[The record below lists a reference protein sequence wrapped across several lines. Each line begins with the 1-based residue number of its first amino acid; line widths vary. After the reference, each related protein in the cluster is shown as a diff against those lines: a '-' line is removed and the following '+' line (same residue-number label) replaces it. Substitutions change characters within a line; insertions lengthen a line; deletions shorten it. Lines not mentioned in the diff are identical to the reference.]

1 MRASGDPKY
10 AHLEEDLH
18 VLIEVEA
25 PPGQAH
31 ARLGLAI
38 EEIKKFLV
46 PVSIKFK
53 LSHQRRL
60 SLGTGAMNACWG
72 PCENTRLRREVP
84 WQHYEQEQALQ
95 AVSNHLCHTE
105 GISVEKFV

>member
-1 MRASGDPKY
+1 LSSFQEEELRSSGDPKY
-10 AHLEEDLH
+10 AHLEQDLH

-46 PVSIKFK
+46 PVSK
-53 LSHQRRL
+53 LC
-60 SLGTGAMNACWG
+60 TGIGLFLLN
-72 PCENTRLRREVP
+72 RYL
-84 WQHYEQEQALQ
+84 
-95 AVSNHLCHTE
+95 
-105 GISVEKFV
+105 

>member
-1 MRASGDPKY
+1 MRSSGDPKY
-10 AHLEEDLH
+10 AHLEQDLH

-46 PVSIKFK
+46 PVSTVSFV
-53 LSHQRRL
+53 LPLVYFLLTSASRRRDH
-60 SLGTGAMNACWG
+60 SPSTNACVYMYLSILG
-72 PCENTRLRREVP
+72 KTGQPLHFNFNL
-84 WQHYEQEQALQ
+84 L
-95 AVSNHLCHTE
+95 
-105 GISVEKFV
+105 

>member
-1 MRASGDPKY
+1 MLLTPQEEELRASGDPKY

-46 PVSIKFK
+46 PVSIIFK
-53 LSHQRRL
+53 LNSSMAGERGNWCHECL
-60 SLGTGAMNACWG
+60 LG
-72 PCENTRLRREVP
+72 
-84 WQHYEQEQALQ
+84 AL
-95 AVSNHLCHTE
+95 
-105 GISVEKFV
+105 

>member
-1 MRASGDPKY
+1 MGFSCVLPLQEEELRNTGDPKY
-10 AHLEEDLH
+10 NHLDEDLH

-46 PVSIKFK
+46 PVSI
-53 LSHQRRL
+53 L
-60 SLGTGAMNACWG
+60 
-72 PCENTRLRREVP
+72 
-84 WQHYEQEQALQ
+84 
-95 AVSNHLCHTE
+95 
-105 GISVEKFV
+105 

>member
-1 MRASGDPKY
+1 MRSSGDPKY
-10 AHLEEDLH
+10 THLEQDLH

-46 PVSIKFK
+46 PVSK
-53 LSHQRRL
+53 LSIVIIGNFHFTSTCRIQDHSPSTYARVNH
-60 SLGTGAMNACWG
+60 SIQAFSQDFKSGHPKCAIGSSQMN
-72 PCENTRLRREVP
+72 TL
-84 WQHYEQEQALQ
+84 
-95 AVSNHLCHTE
+95 
-105 GISVEKFV
+105 

>member
-1 MRASGDPKY
+1 MFYCFILTCQEEELRSSGDPKY

-46 PVSIKFK
+46 PVSI
-53 LSHQRRL
+53 
-60 SLGTGAMNACWG
+60 
-72 PCENTRLRREVP
+72 P
-84 WQHYEQEQALQ
+84 
-95 AVSNHLCHTE
+95 
-105 GISVEKFV
+105 

>member
-1 MRASGDPKY
+1 MRTSGDPKY
-10 AHLEEDLH
+10 THLEEDLH

-46 PVSIKFK
+46 PVS
-53 LSHQRRL
+53 
-60 SLGTGAMNACWG
+60 
-72 PCENTRLRREVP
+72 V
-84 WQHYEQEQALQ
+84 LQ
-95 AVSNHLCHTE
+95 NVL
-105 GISVEKFV
+105 

>member
-1 MRASGDPKY
+1 MRSSGDPKY
-10 AHLEEDLH
+10 AHLEQDLH

-46 PVSIKFK
+46 PVSK
-53 LSHQRRL
+53 LCIAIGL
-60 SLGTGAMNACWG
+60 FSLDKC
-72 PCENTRLRREVP
+72 
-84 WQHYEQEQALQ
+84 Q
-95 AVSNHLCHTE
+95 
-105 GISVEKFV
+105 

>member
-1 MRASGDPKY
+1 MLHGCGVNLRNKLVSQEEELRTSGDPKH

-46 PVSIKFK
+46 PVSTCTVCYEYW
-53 LSHQRRL
+53 Q
-60 SLGTGAMNACWG
+60 TC
-72 PCENTRLRREVP
+72 NT
-84 WQHYEQEQALQ
+84 
-95 AVSNHLCHTE
+95 SSTIC
-105 GISVEKFV
+105 

>member
-1 MRASGDPKY
+1 MRSSGDPKY
-10 AHLEEDLH
+10 AHLEQDLH

-46 PVSIKFK
+46 PVSK
-53 LSHQRRL
+53 LCIAIGL
-60 SLGTGAMNACWG
+60 L
-72 PCENTRLRREVP
+72 
-84 WQHYEQEQALQ
+84 
-95 AVSNHLCHTE
+95 
-105 GISVEKFV
+105 

>member
-1 MRASGDPKY
+1 MRSSGDPKY
-10 AHLEEDLH
+10 AHLEQDLH

-46 PVSIKFK
+46 PVSNLCI
-53 LSHQRRL
+53 
-60 SLGTGAMNACWG
+60 
-72 PCENTRLRREVP
+72 
-84 WQHYEQEQALQ
+84 AL
-95 AVSNHLCHTE
+95 VYFHLTCR
-105 GISVEKFV
+105 I

>member
-53 LSHQRRL
+53 LNS
-60 SLGTGAMNACWG
+60 SMAGELGNWCYECLMGA
-72 PCENTRLRREVP
+72 L
-84 WQHYEQEQALQ
+84 
-95 AVSNHLCHTE
+95 
-105 GISVEKFV
+105 

>member
-1 MRASGDPKY
+1 MRSSGDPKY
-10 AHLEEDLH
+10 THLEQDLH

-46 PVSIKFK
+46 PVS
-53 LSHQRRL
+53 RL
-60 SLGTGAMNACWG
+60 CIAIGLFSLDKYQQQQQLFHMY
-72 PCENTRLRREVP
+72 LF
-84 WQHYEQEQALQ
+84 LQ
-95 AVSNHLCHTE
+95 GFH
-105 GISVEKFV
+105 

>member
-1 MRASGDPKY
+1 MRSSGDPKY
-10 AHLEEDLH
+10 AHLEQDLH

-46 PVSIKFK
+46 PVSK
-53 LSHQRRL
+53 LCIAIGL
-60 SLGTGAMNACWG
+60 FSLDLHV
-72 PCENTRLRREVP
+72 E
-84 WQHYEQEQALQ
+84 YETIL
-95 AVSNHLCHTE
+95 HH
-105 GISVEKFV
+105 SVQKYTV

>member
-1 MRASGDPKY
+1 MRGSGDPKY
-10 AHLEEDLH
+10 AHLEQDLH

-46 PVSIKFK
+46 PVSKIV
-53 LSHQRRL
+53 LPLVH
-60 SLGTGAMNACWG
+60 C
-72 PCENTRLRREVP
+72 
-84 WQHYEQEQALQ
+84 
-95 AVSNHLCHTE
+95 HLTSTC
-105 GISVEKFV
+105 II

>member
-1 MRASGDPKY
+1 MRSSGDPKY
-10 AHLEEDLH
+10 AHLEQDLH

-46 PVSIKFK
+46 PVSK
-53 LSHQRRL
+53 LCIAIGLL
-60 SLGTGAMNACWG
+60 SLDKYLKNMR
-72 PCENTRLRREVP
+72 PFS
-84 WQHYEQEQALQ
+84 YER
-95 AVSNHLCHTE
+95 VYHS
-105 GISVEKFV
+105 I

>member
-1 MRASGDPKY
+1 MRNSGDPKY
-10 AHLEEDLH
+10 THLEEDLH

-46 PVSIKFK
+46 PVSM
-53 LSHQRRL
+53 LL
-60 SLGTGAMNACWG
+60 
-72 PCENTRLRREVP
+72 
-84 WQHYEQEQALQ
+84 
-95 AVSNHLCHTE
+95 
-105 GISVEKFV
+105 

>member
-1 MRASGDPKY
+1 MRSSGDPKY
-10 AHLEEDLH
+10 AHLEQDLH

-46 PVSIKFK
+46 PVSK
-53 LSHQRRL
+53 LCIAIGLFSLDLQVEYETILHHSVQRY
-60 SLGTGAMNACWG
+60 T
-72 PCENTRLRREVP
+72 V
-84 WQHYEQEQALQ
+84 
-95 AVSNHLCHTE
+95 
-105 GISVEKFV
+105 